1 MMKSLENHFLIAMPS
16 MDDPFFKR
24 SVTYICEHND
34 EGAMGL
40 VITHPINV
48 TVGELLDQ
56 IDIDN
61 DKNVSAA
68 NQAVLAGGPVKVDR
82 GFVLHSPRRG
92 FSSSQALSSD
102 IMITTSKDVL
112 ETLTRDDGP
121 DAFIIT
127 LGYAGWS
134 KGQLEQELLDNV
146 WLVVEADAELIFQ
159 TPVEERWEKAVN
171 MLGIDVAQLSLQAG
185 HA

>member
-1 MMKSLENHFLIAMPS
+1 MKSLENHFLIAMPS

-34 EGAMGL
+34 DGAMGL

-56 IDIDN
+56 IEIDN
-61 DKNVSAA
+61 DKSARA
-68 NQAVLAGGPVKVDR
+68 ASQHVLAGGPVKTDR
-82 GFVLHSPRRG
+82 GFVLHSPRKG

-112 ETLTRDDGP
+112 ETLTRHDGP

-134 KGQLEQELLDNV
+134 KGQLEQELLDNA
-146 WLVVEADAELIFQ
+146 WLVVEADPSIIFNTPAEL
-159 TPVEERWEKAVN
+159 RWEKAVN
-171 MLGIDVAQLSLQAG
+171 MLGINIAQLSPQAG

>member
-1 MMKSLENHFLIAMPS
+1 MKSLENHFLIAMPS

-24 SVTYICEHND
+24 SVAYICEHND
-34 EGAMGL
+34 DGAMGL
-40 VITHPINV
+40 VLTHPINV

-61 DKNVSAA
+61 DKSNSASG
-68 NQAVLAGGPVKVDR
+68 QAVLAGGPVKVDR
-82 GFVLHSPRRG
+82 GFVLHSPKRG
-92 FSSSQALSSD
+92 FTSSQALSSEL
-102 IMITTSKDVL
+102 MITTSKDVL
-112 ETLTRDDGP
+112 ETLTRDDAP
-121 DAFIIT
+121 EAFIIT

-134 KGQLEQELLDNV
+134 KGQLEQELLDNA
-146 WLVVEADAELIFQ
+146 WLVVEADADLIFQ
-159 TPVEERWEKAVN
+159 TPIEQRWEKAVQ

>member
-1 MMKSLENHFLIAMPS
+1 MKSLENHFLIAMPS

-34 EGAMGL
+34 DGAMGL

-56 IDIDN
+56 IDIEN
-61 DKNVSAA
+61 DKMAKSA
-68 NQAVLAGGPVKVDR
+68 NQQVLAGGPVKVDR
-82 GFVLHSPRRG
+82 GFVLHSPRTG
-92 FSSSQALSSD
+92 FSSSQSLSSD

-112 ETLTRDDGP
+112 ETLTRHDAP
-121 DAFIIT
+121 DSFIIT
-127 LGYAGWS
+127 LGYAGWT
-134 KGQLEQELLDNV
+134 KGQLEQELLDNA
-146 WLVVEADAELIFQ
+146 WLVVEADSNVIFN
-159 TPVEERWEKAVN
+159 TPIEKRWETAVK